1 MSILFSSRALASLFV
16 GLNLTRF
23 ALYEKT
29 CLYEEGDVGMSNVYL
44 TGGQLSGAQAR
55 AALGGLA
62 SWRSCLFVIKC
73 ASSSRRYLYTP
84 LVSSTPCFT
93 CCLRQHASGDVNVHV
108 HVGIDREGEGC
119 QDSSRHHVL
128 VYLLVSCAP
137 LCGCHVARS

>member
-62 SWRSCLFVIKC
+62 SWRSCLFVITF
-73 ASSSRRYLYTP
+73 AFSSRLCT
-84 LVSSTPCFT
+84 T
-93 CCLRQHASGDVNVHV
+93 HV
-108 HVGIDREGEGC
+108 FS
-119 QDSSRHHVL
+119 QYYPML
-128 VYLLVSCAP
+128 YLLFTTAC
-137 LCGCHVARS
+137 RW